1 MEAVAILLLIAD
13 SDFKS
18 LKKKKSHFKI
28 WNVLNMNI
36 ALSVLV
42 CAAIYIFFFN
52 ITSRNGPKSL
62 FLWNNN
68 NKNK

>member
-18 LKKKKSHFKI
+18 LKEKKKSHFKI

-42 CAAIYIFFFN
+42 CAAIYIFFF
-52 ITSRNGPKSL
+52 
-62 FLWNNN
+62 
-68 NKNK
+68 